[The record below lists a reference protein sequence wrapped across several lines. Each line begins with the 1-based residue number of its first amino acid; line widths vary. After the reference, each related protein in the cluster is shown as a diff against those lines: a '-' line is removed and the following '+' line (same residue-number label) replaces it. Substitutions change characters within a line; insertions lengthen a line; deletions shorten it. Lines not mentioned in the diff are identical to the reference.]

1 VLALLAARR
10 FGPLFFTQF
19 FGAFNDN
26 LFKTAFIFAV
36 AFRFRPHDPVGAA
49 TMATVATG
57 VFILPYFLGSGLAA
71 ALADARDKA
80 WICRLVK
87 GMEMAFM
94 ALGTIALGVGSEP
107 FCLLVIFLMGLHATL
122 FGPVKYAILPQ
133 HLAPQ
138 ELLLGTGLVEGGTFV
153 AILGG
158 QIAGG
163 LLPLEMVGPVAFT
176 LATLGYLAARLIPPA
191 PPEAPQP
198 MAWNPWRSSC
208 RVLAGT
214 FAHRPLLVATLAIS
228 WFWAVGAIYTS
239 QFVPLARNDL
249 GGDERLATLFLGLFS
264 VGIAAGSALVARLL
278 GGRISARLAAPAGLA
293 MALAGLDLYFAVAPF
308 ASLPAA
314 DIPAFLARPAGWR
327 VVADLLL
334 LSMAGGVFSVP
345 LYGILQTAGPR
356 GATASAI
363 AANNL
368 LNGVFQ
374 VVGVLGIGLALSQGA
389 PVPLV
394 LAFVG
399 ATIVLL
405 IPWLRRLD

>member
-1 VLALLAARR
+1 MLALLAARR
-10 FGPLFFTQF
+10 FGPLFVTQF

-36 AFRFRPHDPVGAA
+36 AFRFRPDDPVGAA

-87 GMEMAFM
+87 LMEIAFM

-107 FCLLVIFLMGLHATL
+107 FCLIVIFLMGLHATL

-133 HLAPQ
+133 HLGKQ

-163 LLPLEMVGPVAFT
+163 LVAMEMVGPVAFT
-176 LATLGYLAARLIPPA
+176 LATIGFLAARLIPPA
-191 PPEAPQP
+191 PPEHPQP
-198 MAWNPWRSSC
+198 MAWNPWRTSQ

-214 FAHRPLLVATLAIS
+214 FAHRPLLIATLAIS

-239 QFVPLARNDL
+239 QFVPLARNNL
-249 GGDERLATLFLGLFS
+249 GGNERLATLFLAVFS
-264 VGIAAGSALVARLL
+264 VGVAAGSALVARLL
-278 GGRISARLAAPAGLA
+278 KGRISARLSAPAGLA
-293 MALAGLDLYFAVAPF
+293 MALAGLDLWFAVSAFAAAP
-308 ASLPAA
+308 AIDVPG
-314 DIPAFLARPAGWR
+314 FLARPAGWR
-327 VVADLLL
+327 VMADLLL
-334 LSMAGGVFSVP
+334 LSIAGGVFSVP
-345 LYGILQTAGPR
+345 LYTILQTAGPS
-356 GATASAI
+356 GSTARAI

-374 VVGVLGIGLALSQGA
+374 VAGVLGIGVALSQGA
-389 PVPLV
+389 GVPLV
-394 LAFVG
+394 LALAG
-399 ATIVLL
+399 LTIVLL
-405 IPWLRRLD
+405 LPWLRRLD